1 MDITQALD
9 DLGVGND
16 SLTEEAKNELDE
28 RGYAVLP
35 GLIDDKWLAALRERF
50 EDICDQE
57 GVAAGIEVTQE
68 AGARRLSDLVNK
80 GEVFDR
86 VYTNPTV
93 LAAIHHV
100 IGRDFKLSSLNA
112 RDALPGEGHQK
123 LHPDWFTD
131 DNSKDYDGR
140 FHVCNSI
147 WLLDDFTED
156 NGCTRFVPGTH
167 LGQHPDMWQALRT
180 PLGQHPDSVVMAAHP
195 KEEHLVASAGSVA
208 VFNSHIWH
216 GGTLNRTKDSKRRA
230 LHCYFTAREHEQQLN
245 QREYIRYET
254 WKRIS
259 RAARHIL
266 DVDLG

>member
-1 MDITQALD
+1 MDIKQALD

-16 SLTEEAKNELDE
+16 SLTEENKKELDE
-28 RGYAVLP
+28 RGYTVLS
-35 GLIDDKWLAALRERF
+35 GLIDDEWLATLRERF
-50 EDICDQE
+50 EELCDKE
-57 GVAAGIEVTQE
+57 GVAAGNEVNQE
-68 AGARRLSDLVNK
+68 AGTRRLSDLVNK

-86 VYTNPTV
+86 VYTNPTL

-100 IGRDFKLSSLNA
+100 IGREFKLSSLNA

-123 LHPDWFTD
+123 LHPDWR
-131 DNSKDYDGR
+131 NDYDGR

-156 NGCTRFVPGTH
+156 NGCTRLVPGTH
-167 LGQHPDMWQALRT
+167 I
-180 PLGQHPDSVVMAAHP
+180 GQHPDSVLKDAMAAHP
-195 KEEHLVASAGSVA
+195 KEEHLVAPAGTVA

-230 LHCYFTAREHEQQLN
+230 LHCYFAAREHEQQLN

-259 RAARHIL
+259 KAARHIL

>member
-1 MDITQALD
+1 MDMTQVLD

-16 SLTEEAKNELDE
+16 SLTEEKKNELDE
-28 RGYAVLP
+28 RGYTVLP
-35 GLIDDKWLAALRERF
+35 GLIGDKWLAALRERF
-50 EDICDQE
+50 EDLCDKE
-57 GVAAGIEVTQE
+57 GLAAGTEVHQE
-68 AGARRLSDLVNK
+68 AGTRRLADLVNK
-80 GEVFDR
+80 GEDFDR

-123 LHPDWFTD
+123 LHTDWS
-131 DNSKDYDGR
+131 NDYDGR
-140 FHVCNSI
+140 FHVANSI

-156 NGCTRFVPGTH
+156 NGCTRLVPGTH
-167 LGQHPDMWQALRT
+167 RGQQPSNVLKDE
-180 PLGQHPDSVVMAAHP
+180 MASHP
-195 KEEHLVASAGSVA
+195 KEEHLVASASTVA

-230 LHCYFTAREHEQQLN
+230 LHCYFAASEHEQQLN

-266 DVDLG
+266 DVELG